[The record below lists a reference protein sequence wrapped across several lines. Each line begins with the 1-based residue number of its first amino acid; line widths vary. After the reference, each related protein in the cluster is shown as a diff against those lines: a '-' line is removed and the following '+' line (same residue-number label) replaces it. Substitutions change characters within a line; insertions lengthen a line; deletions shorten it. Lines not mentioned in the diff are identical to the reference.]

1 MDRSNQRKPLSYDR
15 HSAVSKGQP
24 DRVSQPSDRPSTN
37 SEVGERLV
45 ALVAIG
51 FGTMVVP
58 LDSSVN
64 IDFPFI
70 TEALGRPID
79 AIQWIVICFV
89 LANSSLMLVFGRLG
103 D

>member
-1 MDRSNQRKPLSYDR
+1 
-15 HSAVSKGQP
+15 
-24 DRVSQPSDRPSTN
+24 
-37 SEVGERLV
+37 
-45 ALVAIG
+45 
-51 FGTMVVP
+51 MVVP